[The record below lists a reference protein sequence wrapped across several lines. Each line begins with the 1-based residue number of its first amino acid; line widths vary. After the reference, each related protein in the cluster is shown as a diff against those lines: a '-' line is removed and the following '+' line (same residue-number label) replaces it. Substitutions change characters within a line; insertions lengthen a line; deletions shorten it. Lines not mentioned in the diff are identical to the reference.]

1 MFAAT
6 GSPRPYFSAR
16 SSWFKINQSSIFL
29 DFVFPPCWSPSSQ
42 ALAHSPIGRPGS
54 RSWDEDMF
62 IDEHEDNNDHS
73 RHCCPVSPISFLS
86 GRQSYS
92 CCKRQRAFQILITF
106 TFQFKQTVLGISKP
120 HLVVLIIVTSQA
132 VCRPGREWHEEVS
145 HLRQLH
151 LQQHWAWS
159 WTEARTHQTRLQH
172 KPRIQAAYI
181 MYNIY

>member
-1 MFAAT
+1 MIKT
-6 GSPRPYFSAR
+6 LTCTLCR
-16 SSWFKINQSSIFL
+16 SCLQLQALQDHTFLPGHPDSKSINLNSSIFM

-42 ALAHSPIGRPGS
+42 VLAHSPIGRPGS
-54 RSWDEDMF
+54 RSWDEDMG
-62 IDEHEDNNDHS
+62 IEEHEDNNDHS

-106 TFQFKQTVLGISKP
+106 TFQFKQTVLGISMTSKP

-151 LQQHWAWS
+151 LQQH
-159 WTEARTHQTRLQH
+159 
-172 KPRIQAAYI
+172 
-181 MYNIY
+181 